1 MDSVKDG
8 LANAVENEK
17 IIESKAK
24 VTLVPEKS
32 DFLAQL
38 LATQSPPD
46 GPESALRMPR
56 GKG

>member
-1 MDSVKDG
+1 MLED
-8 LANAVENEK
+8 LENEK

-32 DFLAQL
+32 DFLSQL
-38 LATQSPPD
+38 LATQPPAD
-46 GPESALRMPR
+46 GPETALRIPR